1 MQTPGRA
8 HSHWVSCACAN
19 ALPYGRASETRQ
31 APGNRISG
39 RPRQLGNND
48 SKTVYELAEN
58 DLARVFHQ
66 AFAKVSG

>member
-8 HSHWVSCACAN
+8 HSHWVSCACAY

-39 RPRQLGNND
+39 RLRQLGNND
-48 SKTVYELAEN
+48 SKTVYELAEIALN
-58 DLARVFHQ
+58 PQERRRFEPVP
-66 AFAKVSG
+66 